1 MTKIDHQLDDLL
13 LPYNFDL
20 SIFDQIDNP
29 ELISHIERLMRE
41 KKLRMVRKYNPNHP

>member
-29 ELISHIERLMRE
+29 ELISHIERLGKTFYERE
-41 KKLRMVRKYNPNHP
+41 KIKDGQKI